1 MKNFE
6 ELIKEYSSEY
16 KTQQERI
23 KKSNDF
29 FSKNYLNNSKY
40 SSFSLPFVPGMIYS
54 FEYKTPTT
62 ISEKRKFINRNP
74 ILLFLN
80 YTKSEKGENIIH
92 GMDLSTIP
100 YEIRE
105 IILSRIWDSFKI
117 EISKDTESQKI
128 KSPLPLSSSNLEN
141 ILAKTGYRKS
151 IFGFK
156 YGYFSNIKEIKFQ
169 DWVIIPFLELN
180 TFDGLGSFEIYKE
193 YKSKLK

>member
-6 ELIKEYSSEY
+6 ELIKEYSTEY

-54 FEYKTPTT
+54 FEYKTPTP

-156 YGYFSNIKEIKFQ
+156 YGYFSNIKEIKFH
-169 DWVIIPFLELN
+169 DWVRIPFLELN
-180 TFDGLGSFEIYKE
+180 TFDGLSSFEIYKE

>member
-169 DWVIIPFLELN
+169 DWVRIPFLELN
-180 TFDGLGSFEIYKE
+180 TFDGLSSFEIYKE